1 MLGMNG
7 TALAKGFSEALAEFA
22 LGRPIGFR
30 DEPLVAE
37 MINRAGKKDLAIREF
52 IRALVASREFHTK

>member
-1 MLGMNG
+1 VGEVRW
-7 TALAKGFSEALAEFA
+7 SEFA

-37 MINRAGKKDLAIREF
+37 MINRAGKKDLAIQEF
-52 IRALVASREFHTK
+52 IHALVTSKEFRMK